1 MILATEEI
9 RYQTV
14 RVKIAKKIE
23 KVCFDQ
29 FWELQMS
36 INLPTIL
43 NSYQFVFLCSELI
56 YLSYSYVDWKQSL
69 LTVHDNYLH

>member
-1 MILATEEI
+1 MILAKEEI

-14 RVKIAKKIE
+14 RVKIAKKIK

-29 FWELQMS
+29 FWELKMS
-36 INLPTIL
+36 LNLPTIL
-43 NSYQFVFLCSELI
+43 NSYQFVFLCSSELI

-69 LTVHDNYLH
+69 LTVHDYLH